1 VKKIVIIHQSAELY
15 GSDKMLL
22 LMLKHLDKSLFFPV
36 VIIPTNG
43 PLKDALENLLIEVHI
58 APVLKVYRAIFKP
71 KNGILFLKDFKSGM
85 LFLENLHKKH
95 HFDMVYSNTLA
106 VLLGMFFARKHKVK
120 HLWHVH
126 EIINHPKTIAQLY
139 PKLLNANADAIVCN
153 SKATL
158 QNLSLRLS
166 KLNPKLHLIYNG
178 VETQNNLSLKS
189 EKEDFGFNS
198 SDVVVTLVGRI
209 SRLKG
214 HQWVLNTIVSELNEA
229 ENLKFLFVGSPVV
242 GQEFYLENIQQ
253 FIIENHL
260 QNKVKIIP
268 FTNEI
273 ANIWRVTDIAL
284 MPSTEAESFG
294 LVAAE
299 AMLAQKPVIGSDLG
313 GLSEII
319 VPHQTGFLVQP
330 FNEIQLKN
338 TILKLY
344 ENPNLRQEFGK
355 AGRRQIIKNFNIENH
370 VLLIEHL
377 INQL

>member
-1 VKKIVIIHQSAELY
+1 MKKIIIIHQSSELY

-22 LMLKHLDKSLFFPV
+22 LLLTYLDKSLFLPV
-36 VIIPTNG
+36 VIIPNNG
-43 PLKDALENLLIEVHI
+43 PLKEALEDLHIEVHI

-71 KNGILFLKDFKSGM
+71 KNGLLFLKDFKSSL

-95 HFDMVYSNTLA
+95 HFDLVYSNTLA

-126 EIINHPKTIAQLY
+126 EIINHPKAIAQLY

-178 VETQNNLSLKS
+178 IETQNDLSSKS
-189 EKEDFGFNS
+189 TKEDFGFQS
-198 SDVVVTLVGRI
+198 SDTVVTLVGRI

-214 HQWVLNTIVSELNEA
+214 HQWVLNTIISELNEV
-229 ENLKFLFVGSPVV
+229 ENLKFLFVGSAIE
-242 GQEFYLENIQQ
+242 GQEFYLENVAQ
-253 FIIENHL
+253 FILKNQL
-260 QNKVKIIP
+260 QSKVKIVP
-268 FTNEI
+268 FTKQLS
-273 ANIWRVTDIAL
+273 NIWAVTDIAL

-330 FNEIQLKN
+330 FNEIHLKN
-338 TILKLY
+338 AILKLH
-344 ENPNLRQEFGK
+344 ENPNLRQEFGV
-355 AGRRQIIKNFNIENH
+355 AGRNQIIKNFNITNH
-370 VLLIEHL
+370 VLQMEHL
-377 INQL
+377 LNQL

>member
-1 VKKIVIIHQSAELY
+1 MKKIAIIHQSAELY

-22 LMLKHLDKSLFFPV
+22 LLLKHLDKSLFFPV

-43 PLKDALENLLIEVHI
+43 PLKDALENLQIEVHI

-71 KNGILFLKDFKSGM
+71 KNGILFLKDFKAGM

-95 HFDMVYSNTLA
+95 HFDLVYSNTLA

-178 VETQNNLSLKS
+178 IESQNDLSSKS
-189 EKEDFGFNS
+189 TKEDFGFNS
-198 SDVVVTLVGRI
+198 SDIVVTLVGRI

-214 HQWVLNTIVSELNEA
+214 HQWVLNTIVSELYEV

-260 QNKVKIIP
+260 QSKVKIIP
-268 FTNEI
+268 FTNEL
-273 ANIWRVTDIAL
+273 ANIWAVTDIAL

-330 FNEIQLKN
+330 FNEIHLKN
-338 TILKLY
+338 AILKLY
-344 ENPNLRQEFGK
+344 ENPNLRQEFGI
-355 AGRRQIIKNFNIENH
+355 AGRNHIIKNFNIKNY
-370 VLLIEHL
+370 VIQMEHL
-377 INQL
+377 LSQI